1 MRSTKGSRC
10 PEVDANV
17 EVSERTVP
25 CALLSLLDL
34 AYVHCGDAVVSSLA
48 STSAEPV
55 RRRHRCWCTPRRL
68 RPWCRWACRQIA
80 ALGDKVKFVSLTNSD
95 AGHQTQHGEELAN
108 RRRAEA
114 REAGRRI
121 GIEYDVLD
129 NHDGKLFPTLEV
141 REQVIRLIRIWKAD
155 IV

>member
-1 MRSTKGSRC
+1 M
-10 PEVDANV
+10 
-17 EVSERTVP
+17 
-25 CALLSLLDL
+25 
-34 AYVHCGDAVVSSLA
+34 
-48 STSAEPV
+48 
-55 RRRHRCWCTPRRL
+55 
-68 RPWCRWACRQIA
+68 
-80 ALGDKVKFVSLTNSD
+80 KFVSLTNSD

-141 REQVIRLIRIWKAD
+141 REQVIRLIRICKAD